1 MTPRD
6 ISRRELIANAGR
18 LAAVA
23 AVPGLP
29 GVLTDVGAEP
39 TTSALAQ
46 TQTFPVK
53 AAFSIPPEITFLN
66 SAWSHPLPIAG
77 AEAVKRHAETRVRPT
92 EVMPSSQT
100 MVTQVKQD
108 FAELIGAS
116 PREISFVPNTSTGEN
131 LVVNGLGIPAAA
143 SSGINVVTDGL
154 HFDGALVHLQA
165 LQRDRSLDLR
175 IVAPRD
181 FRIDIADLARVID
194 RKTRL
199 VELSLVTMYNG
210 FQHDLKAVC
219 DLAHANGAYVYADI
233 IQAVGAVP
241 IDVRASGVDFCACS
255 GFKWLM
261 SDFGLGFLYA
271 RGDLLERVMTRSQW
285 GYHSVDTMQTHV
297 QKYDPAGEGPLSW
310 TAGTSASAHFEV
322 GSNALGALAA
332 LSVGLPLVRR
342 LGVANIEAHRLPLLK
357 RLRDELPRLGLELV
371 TPSDSKSPIIT
382 FATRNGPAVADK
394 LRAARI
400 NARVATH
407 FVRFSPSVFNDM
419 ADIERVLEA
428 LA

>member
-1 MTPRD
+1 MQSRDMT
-6 ISRRELIANAGR
+6 RRELIANAGR

-23 AVPGLP
+23 AVPG
-29 GVLTDVGAEP
+29 VLTEAALGATAGGMVQSQGLP
-39 TTSALAQ
+39 A
-46 TQTFPVK
+46 K
-53 AAFSIPPEITFLN
+53 AEFSIPPGITFLN

-77 AEAVKRHAETRVRPT
+77 AEAVKRHADTRSRPA
-92 EVMPSSQT
+92 EVMPSSQA

-108 FAELIGAS
+108 FAALIGAT

-143 SSGINVVTDGL
+143 GSGINVVTDGL

-165 LQRDRSLDLR
+165 LQRERKLDLR

-181 FRIDIADLARVID
+181 FRIDIADLERVID

-219 DLAHANGAYVYADI
+219 DLAHAHGAYVYADI

-271 RGDLLERVMTRSQW
+271 RDDLLERVITRSQW

-310 TAGTSASAHFEV
+310 TAGTTASTHFEV

-332 LSVGLPLVRR
+332 MSVGLPLVRR
-342 LGVANIEAHRLPLLK
+342 LGVANIEAHRQPLLK
-357 RLRDELPRLGLELV
+357 RLRDELPRLGFELV
-371 TPSDSKSPIIT
+371 TPADSRSPIIT
-382 FATRNGPAVADK
+382 FATRNGRAVAEK
-394 LRAARI
+394 FRAARI
-400 NARVATH
+400 NVRVAPNY
-407 FVRFSPSVFNDM
+407 VRFSPSVFNDM
-419 ADIERVLEA
+419 ADIDRVLAA